1 MAQYIHHLYTIILK
15 TISPAHHSSD
25 GVIATKFRLYVLILI
40 TLIVLFPFAV
50 KANNLFES
58 QLELAKRG
66 DAEAQFNVGQMYEF
80 GFGVMKDN
88 REAIYWITRSA
99 NQKHEA
105 AGFKLLYLDIEREGL
120 EGDNKAKV
128 KELHKLAEQGN
139 AQAQYY
145 LGKMYK
151 HGVGVNKN
159 SEVAANWL
167 NKAASAGVLEAEVE
181 LASTTQKKQHEEKKK
196 LLMKSTFVT
205 DPCNSKS
212 SRFLSSC
219 R

>member
-1 MAQYIHHLYTIILK
+1 MAQYIHHLFTIILK
-15 TISPAHHSSD
+15 TLSPAHHSSG
-25 GVIATKFRLYVLILI
+25 GVIATKFSLYVLMLM
-40 TLIVLFPFAV
+40 TLILLFPFTV
-50 KANNLFES
+50 KANNLFDS

-66 DAEAQFNVGQMYEF
+66 NAEAQFNVGQMYEV
-80 GFGVMKDN
+80 GFGVMQDN

-105 AGFKLLYLDIEREGL
+105 AGFKLLYFDIEREGL
-120 EGDNKAKV
+120 RGNNKARI
-128 KELHKLAEQGN
+128 KELHRLAERGN

-159 SEVAANWL
+159 NEVAADWL
-167 NKAASAGVLEAEVE
+167 NKAASAGVLEAEIE

-205 DPCNSKS
+205 DPCDSKS
-212 SRFLSSC
+212 SRFLSTC